1 MAYLWTD
8 PDAQDLWTLS
18 TDESALMAGM
28 TDKGKLGFAAQLKF
42 MEQHGRFPER
52 HDEID
57 PNAMHWL
64 TLQLGATAQSLPPTN
79 LAVAKGNGIEELSA
93 LSLVFAQQPALTCN
107 SLVSGCATKY
117 CRSTRKP
124 ATGATLRSTGV
135 VHSASN
141 RLRLTIS
148 NG

>member
-8 PDAQDLWTLS
+8 PDTQDLWTLS

-57 PNAMHWL
+57 PNAMLWL
-64 TLQLGATAQSLPPTN
+64 TAQLGATAQSLAPYEF
-79 LAVAKGNGIEELSA
+79 GGR
-93 LSLVFAQQPALTCN
+93 QGQ
-107 SLVSGCATKY
+107 
-117 CRSTRKP
+117 RHRKTIRTLLGFRP
-124 ATGATLRSTGV
+124 ATGADLQQLGQWPCDEVLPFDPQARHGYDVALDWCRTQRIEPPC
-135 VHSASN
+135 A
-141 RLRLTIS
+141 
-148 NG
+148 